1 MPVNCLH
8 CPSQKPPSTNPKVS
22 ATLDYCSHC
31 ANSSKEGVIKV
42 LLNLASTVNNANEQ
56 SVSETVAVR
65 SIPIT
70 MVSVVRG
77 S

>member
-1 MPVNCLH
+1 M
-8 CPSQKPPSTNPKVS
+8 
-22 ATLDYCSHC
+22 
-31 ANSSKEGVIKV
+31 